1 MSAWGEERR
10 RDQAAA
16 AALARAD
23 RVATAEIE
31 MARQQADSQARI
43 AAMKVRAEQGRK
55 DRAERRRVRTA
66 RVAALRGWL
75 VEEAPAAVVMGAPM
89 LLAWTAMAAYGHQV
103 YGPVGWILPLFSE
116 AAMVWFALAVRRA
129 VRDKRPFGWL
139 RVGLVVFAAQ
149 SAVLNFVH
157 GIAGAA
163 GSWDRGLVMAVV
175 AVGGVTVHQLITA
188 GPRARRRSRA
198 QRIQARAT
206 RLARRRV
213 AAIQR
218 AAVGQA
224 VGELSSDGTV
234 RLVYR
239 AGVVTLQRHG
249 LLRRVRVIEAL
260 PAVPEPAV
268 MAAPEPPVP
277 AVVPDGSPLAD
288 EVALWLA
295 AQVAPGGSGLAGT
308 AETPGTT
315 AGSDATASRLGDG
328 RSDAAGNHRTGSAGT
343 RNAELLARAQQAVRA
358 GQLPPEPSRR
368 DVQRV
373 LKVRAADAGWV
384 AKAIKDSHDDEGGAV
399 PARV

>member
-1 MSAWGEERR
+1 MAKLRR
-10 RDQAAA
+10 
-16 AALARAD
+16 
-23 RVATAEIE
+23 
-31 MARQQADSQARI
+31 
-43 AAMKVRAEQGRK
+43 
-55 DRAERRRVRTA
+55 
-66 RVAALRGWL
+66 WL
-75 VEEAPAAVVMGAPM
+75 VEEAPASIVMGAPM

-116 AAMVWFALAVRRA
+116 AAMIWFALAVRRA
-129 VRDKRPFGWL
+129 RREKRPVGWL

-157 GIAGAA
+157 GVAGAD

-188 GPRARRRSRA
+188 GPRTHRSRA
-198 QRIQARAT
+198 ARMQVRTA
-206 RLARRRV
+206 RLAQRRV

-260 PAVPEPAV
+260 PVIPEPAV
-268 MAAPEPPVP
+268 LAAAPEPPVP
-277 AVVPDGSPLAD
+277 TAVPGGSPLAD
-288 EVALWLA
+288 EVSLWLA
-295 AQVAPGGSGLAGT
+295 AQVAPGGSDLTGT

-315 AGSDATASRLGDG
+315 GGSDTPGNPPGNRQPDT
-328 RSDAAGNHRTGSAGT
+328 AGNHRNGSAGT
-343 RNAELLARAQQAVRA
+343 TETDLIARARLAVRR
-358 GQLPPEPSRR
+358 GELPREPSRR

-373 LKVRAADAGWV
+373 LKVRAAVAGRI
-384 AKAIKDSHDDEGGAV
+384 AKAIKDHDDEGGSV
-399 PARV
+399 PARL